1 MIRVHKPAVAPA
13 VLATKGAAETARLCA
28 AYDAHRGDYRAGVR
42 VFKFD
47 RALYGDP
54 EVRDALRRAQNG
66 KCAFCEAKITHVM
79 YGDVEHYRPKGGF
92 MRGAELQRP
101 GYYWLAYAWDNLV
114 LACQLCN
121 QRHKR
126 NAFPL
131 AGGSRRSRSH
141 RGDVT
146 KEAPRFVHPA
156 QEDPSAVI
164 GFREHVAYAVGG
176 DRRGKETIRG
186 LGLNRKE
193 IRGHRERFHETLRA
207 LRLAAAVSPSPARE
221 AAQRLLDKAVR
232 DDAEYAAMARAFL
245 AANPS
250 G

>member
-1 MIRVHKPAVAPA
+1 MF
-13 VLATKGAAETARLCA
+13 E
-28 AYDAHRGDYRAGVR
+28 
-42 VFKFD
+42 FD

-54 EVRDALRRAQNG
+54 EVREALRRAQHG

-92 MRGAELQRP
+92 MRGGSLQRP

-131 AGGSRRSRSH
+131 AGGSRRARSH
-141 RGDVT
+141 RGDVA

-164 GFREHVAYAVGG
+164 GFHEHVAYAVGG
-176 DRRGKETIRG
+176 DRRGRETIRG
-186 LGLNRKE
+186 LGLNRAE
-193 IRGHRERFHETLRA
+193 IRGDRERFLEKLRVI
-207 LRLAAAVSPSPARE
+207 RDLAAAVPPSPARG
-221 AAQRLLDKAVR
+221 AAQRLLDEAVR

-245 AANPS
+245 KANPS